1 MRRGPGFTAVALL
14 MLALGLGANTAIFSV
29 VSPILFEPLPFPNA
43 GRIVQIRHR
52 YKGETENGLSGTEA
66 MYVVAHQRSF
76 SSAAIVDAFGDGNLT
91 SVGGAWKVAA
101 VRVTSGFFKV
111 WGVEPARGRDFLPE
125 DDQPGSAPTAILSD
139 GLWHSLFAA
148 RPDVAGRTFTLNSV
162 VYTVIGVMP
171 ASFINLE
178 QNGLNPEPTDL
189 WTEMQPTAGALAPLG
204 PNLDV
209 IGRLL
214 PTRRLEQAQA
224 DLNLQKAGFNHIY
237 PRTAAQMEWGLLRY
251 QDTVAEGVRTPLLL
265 LLGAVGL
272 VLLIACANLANLL
285 LARAA
290 SRRREMAVRAALGA
304 SQGRI
309 LRQLWTESALLAALG
324 AGLGWL
330 LAWWSVPLLARMAPA
345 QLALPIAPRL
355 DGAALGYTAG
365 LAAATALLFG
375 LAPALS
381 SRRLRLQEHLKES
394 AASAGGGS
402 SQARNALVVAEVG
415 LAFLLLTGAALLA
428 DSLVRLNHV
437 NPGFDLNGVVTAQ
450 TTLNQQ
456 RSASDAAATRYADAM
471 VQRLEQIPGVES
483 AASITGVPLTR
494 AMNYPVIVPGHRED
508 PFSDDVEWRAIS
520 PDFFQALRIPI
531 IAGRAFTQADT
542 ATSPK
547 AAIISAAF
555 ARYYWPNGRALGA
568 SLGVP
573 DPVRGRAPAQVQIV
587 GVAGDIH
594 ENGLDTPPP
603 FTLYVPQAQASDGM
617 NALVNHW
624 FGLGFIVR
632 GHGDGTSA
640 AVRQA
645 FAAVDPD
652 QPPYRILTLESLK
665 GASLGRYRYVG
676 TLLGVFSLLAAA
688 LGAIGIY
695 GVQSFAVAQRT
706 REIGI
711 CMALGAGRGR
721 ILGQFLRQALTLAVL
736 GLTLGAIGAWF
747 FAALLQSL
755 LFGVAAHDPAVLA
768 WVAGAVLAVAALA
781 ALGPAWRAAR
791 VDPLQAL
798 RQ

>member
-1 MRRGPGFTAVALL
+1 MKRKRFLGRGVYTGRGDTGAGRPLCDSADAAGPGVHGGGAVDA
-14 MLALGLGANTAIFSV
+14 GAGAGGQHGD
-29 VSPILFEPLPFPNA
+29 LQRGEPDLVRAASLPQRRTDCSDQAPVQ
-43 GRIVQIRHR
+43 GRNRKRIERHR
-52 YKGETENGLSGTEA
+52 GDVCGRA
-66 MYVVAHQRSF
+66 
-76 SSAAIVDAFGDGNLT
+76 SAQLLVGAIVDAFGDGNLT
-91 SVGGAWKVAA
+91 SVGGARKVAA

-139 GLWHSLFAA
+139 GLWHSLFAG

-251 QDTVAEGVRTPLLL
+251 QDTVAEGVKTPLLL

-290 SRRREMAVRAALGA
+290 SRGREMAVRAALGA

-345 QLALPIAPRL
+345 QLVLPIAPRL

-365 LAAATALLFG
+365 LAAGTALLFG

-428 DSLVRLNHV
+428 DSLARLNHV

-471 VQRLEQIPGVES
+471 VQR
-483 AASITGVPLTR
+483 
-494 AMNYPVIVPGHRED
+494 
-508 PFSDDVEWRAIS
+508 
-520 PDFFQALRIPI
+520 
-531 IAGRAFTQADT
+531 
-542 ATSPK
+542 
-547 AAIISAAF
+547 
-555 ARYYWPNGRALGA
+555 
-568 SLGVP
+568 
-573 DPVRGRAPAQVQIV
+573 
-587 GVAGDIH
+587 
-594 ENGLDTPPP
+594 
-603 FTLYVPQAQASDGM
+603 
-617 NALVNHW
+617 
-624 FGLGFIVR
+624 
-632 GHGDGTSA
+632 
-640 AVRQA
+640 
-645 FAAVDPD
+645 
-652 QPPYRILTLESLK
+652 
-665 GASLGRYRYVG
+665 
-676 TLLGVFSLLAAA
+676 
-688 LGAIGIY
+688 
-695 GVQSFAVAQRT
+695 
-706 REIGI
+706 
-711 CMALGAGRGR
+711 
-721 ILGQFLRQALTLAVL
+721 
-736 GLTLGAIGAWF
+736 
-747 FAALLQSL
+747 
-755 LFGVAAHDPAVLA
+755 
-768 WVAGAVLAVAALA
+768 
-781 ALGPAWRAAR
+781 
-791 VDPLQAL
+791 
-798 RQ
+798 